1 MKVDNREKIVVDKAV
16 EAVVFFDLFDFPL
29 SLWEIYSEIGCQ
41 HSFRDLRLWL
51 NQDKRLEEKNG
62 FFFLPGRSEILSIR
76 QQRHNYARRKYKIA
90 LRFARL
96 FSLFPWVKSVA
107 LANVMGYNNLRD
119 GSDIDFFIIT
129 SAGRLWLS
137 RLYCT
142 GLAKLLGRR
151 PTATNK
157 RDRLCLSFYLSREN
171 MDIRY
176 LSLAGNDPYFNRW
189 HRHLILL
196 YNKDD
201 TFNQFLEANDK
212 QSVGVFTPPIVSLDI
227 WERMAKIW
235 QLKIMPSE
243 LKAAALKSDG
253 VVINDSVLKFYQRDR
268 RREFAYKYEEKIKII
283 V

>member
-1 MKVDNREKIVVDKAV
+1 MRAGNNEQIIADKAV

-29 SLWEIYSEIGCQ
+29 SLWEIYTEIGYQ
-41 HSFRDLRLWL
+41 YPLRDLRLLL
-51 NQDKRLEEKNG
+51 NQDRRLEEKNG

-76 QQRHNYARRKYKIA
+76 QQRHNYARRKHKIA
-90 LRFARL
+90 WRFARL
-96 FSLFPWVKSVA
+96 FSLFPGVKSVA

-142 GLAKLLGRR
+142 GLAKLFGKR
-151 PTATNK
+151 PTVKNK
-157 RDRLCLSFYLSREN
+157 RDRLCLSFYLSCQD

-176 LSLAGNDPYFNRW
+176 LSLKGSDPYFNRW
-189 HRHLILL
+189 RHHLILL

-201 TFNQFLEANDK
+201 IFNQFLKANNK
-212 QSVGVFTPPIVSLDI
+212 QFVSAPISSVVSPDI
-227 WERMAKIW
+227 WERAAKFW
-235 QLKIMPSE
+235 QLKIMPPE

-253 VVINDSVLKFYQRDR
+253 VVISDLVLKFYQRDR
-268 RREFAYKYEEKIKII
+268 RREFAYKYEEKIKIT